1 MSVTSPYA
9 AAVSKIPSSTS
20 KVEILG
26 SSTSYWSYGKEVA
39 DWTIVAVHGYRGEH
53 HGIEPVIAQLPEYR
67 FIVPDLPGFGE
78 STPMT
83 EVGHSIAGYEAWLE
97 ALLAKLNLTGRAII
111 FGHSFGTI
119 VTSAA
124 IAKGLRTPGLILMN
138 PIAISGT
145 EGPRKFA
152 TWITVSF
159 YRTAAK
165 LPERLAKTMLGNWL
179 VVQFMSVSLA
189 KTKDRELRKWIHEE
203 HHRYFNNFSDSK
215 SVGEAFE
222 ASVSQNV
229 GQVAEQ
235 ISTPTLL
242 IAAELDDIT
251 PISAVRELASRIPD
265 SELEVIPRVGHLI
278 HYEKPKLAADAIRSF
293 LNRLG
298 KN

>member
-9 AAVSKIPSSTS
+9 SAVSKIPCSAGQIE
-20 KVEILG
+20 VLG
-26 SSTSYWSYGKEVA
+26 SKTSYWTYGPDKA
-39 DWTIVAVHGYRGEH
+39 KWTIVAAHGYRGEH
-53 HGIEPVIAQLPEYR
+53 HGIEPVIAQLPEFR
-67 FIVPDLPGFGE
+67 FIVPDMPAFGE
-78 STPMT
+78 STPLT
-83 EVGHSIAGYEAWLE
+83 EVQHSIAGYEAWLE
-97 ALLAKLNLTGRAII
+97 GLLKELGLTGKAII

-119 VTSAA
+119 ISSAA
-124 IAKGLRTPGLILMN
+124 IANGLKTPGLILMN

-145 EGPRKFA
+145 KGPRKFA

-165 LPERLAKTMLGNWL
+165 LPKKMAKAVLGNWL

-189 KTKDRELRKWIHEE
+189 KTKDRALRKWIHEE

-265 SELEVIPRVGHLI
+265 SELEVIPQVGHLI
-278 HYEKPKLAADAIRSF
+278 HYEQPKLAAAAIRSF

-298 KN
+298 KS